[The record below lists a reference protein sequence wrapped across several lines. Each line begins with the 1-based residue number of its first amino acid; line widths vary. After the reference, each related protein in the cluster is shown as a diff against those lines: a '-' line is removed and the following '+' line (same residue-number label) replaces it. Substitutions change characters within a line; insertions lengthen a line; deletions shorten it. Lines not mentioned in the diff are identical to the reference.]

1 MTATRNLPKTG
12 TISGAS
18 HVEDVA
24 DTLGSLYREVGGLAQ
39 NVQGTNAITFS
50 LPVSDGLL
58 NLNGLLKT
66 VLIPVNNNSG
76 AVTVTL
82 NDSTTG
88 TKPLTDRN
96 GNALNGGELIAGA
109 SYIIF
114 FVSSSDHWRVSGVSS
129 GSIGNGSDAFAPI
142 RFYTFQTVGTDT
154 WTVPYN
160 CYAYI
165 HLIGAGG
172 SGGHA
177 GGGTTR
183 SATGGGGG
191 GYCLKRVLMQSGT
204 IASLNIGEGGAAV
217 SVNTIGNGNTGGNT
231 TFTAAGISLA
241 AFGGGGGRSGVNP
254 LAGASGGVATGGD
267 FNFQGGSS
275 GASNRAS
282 GFTGGGGV
290 DFTGQGLVDSE
301 DIDSGTGTSGQA
313 EGAGLPDALSIR
325 IAGLD
330 NTSGTEGNPSGNIFP
345 SSFGGGGG
353 GYRRDVGFGIRG
365 GNGAILIG
373 ISHEVT
379 NA

>member
-1 MTATRNLPKTG
+1 MTATRNIPKTG

-129 GSIGNGSDAFAPI
+129 GSIGNDSDAFAPI

-172 SGGHA
+172 LGGFGNTEISG
-177 GGGTTR
+177 
-183 SATGGGGG
+183 TGGGGG
-191 GYCLKRVLMQSGT
+191 AYCFKRVLMQSGT
-204 IASLNIGEGGAAV
+204 IANLNIGAGGAVIPNNFDGVA
-217 SVNTIGNGNTGGNT
+217 GGNT
-231 TFTAAGISLA
+231 TFSATGISMA
-241 AFGGGGGRSGVNP
+241 ANGGGGGRRGGEP

-275 GASNRAS
+275 GASNVTSGS

-290 DFTGQGLVDSE
+290 DLTGQGLVDSE
-301 DIDSGTGTSGQA
+301 DATNSNRAT
-313 EGAGLPDALSIR
+313 EGVGLPDALSIR
-325 IAGLD
+325 IVGLD
-330 NTSGTEGNPSGNIFP
+330 STSGSDGDATTVRTG
-345 SSFGGGGG
+345 FGGGGG
-353 GYRRDVGFGIRG
+353 GNSNTRQAG